1 MPEPTD
7 AIEDKSQEES
17 IGVDDDSL
25 VDPQEDAEDPNTVF
39 VDEDEEPGVNELKSE
54 PELKKEDE
62 KPGKDKI
69 IDADSQARIT
79 QLETE
84 KRNLNVALH
93 QARQERKPKQEAP
106 PETLTPDQIKQLL
119 KEHGDDPEVMYNLVQ
134 YIAGQSSREQTNVN
148 ELSQLKKQSDN
159 YVYQRWPSMADES
172 SELFQKTHETAKSLR
187 VADHPLGD
195 YLALATL
202 ICEELPNIQKQS
214 YEEGRT
220 SALKGKAEKT
230 RKQTIK
236 TNVLTPSG
244 SGKEKE
250 TGGELPSEF
259 LATAKQMGMSPS
271 QRKVYATLVSK
282 GQ

>member
-7 AIEDKSQEES
+7 VIEEKSQEES
-17 IGVDDDSL
+17 TGANDDNI
-25 VDPQEDAEDPNTVF
+25 VDPQEDVEDPNAVF
-39 VDEDEEPGVNELKSE
+39 VDEDEGPEIDE
-54 PELKKEDE
+54 PEPKPEPKKEDE

-93 QARQERKPKQEAP
+93 QARQERKTKQETP
-106 PETLTPDQIKQLL
+106 QDTLSPDQIKQLL

-148 ELSQLKKQSDN
+148 ELSQLKKQSDS

-172 SELFQKTHETAKSLR
+172 SELFQKAKETAKGLR
-187 VADHPLGD
+187 IADHPMGD
-195 YLALATL
+195 YLALTSL
-202 ICEELPNIQKQS
+202 VCEELPNIQKQS
-214 YEEGRT
+214 YEEGRAD
-220 SALKGKAEKT
+220 ALKGKAEKT
-230 RKQTIK
+230 RKRTVK

-271 QRKVYATLVSK
+271 QRKVYATLVRK